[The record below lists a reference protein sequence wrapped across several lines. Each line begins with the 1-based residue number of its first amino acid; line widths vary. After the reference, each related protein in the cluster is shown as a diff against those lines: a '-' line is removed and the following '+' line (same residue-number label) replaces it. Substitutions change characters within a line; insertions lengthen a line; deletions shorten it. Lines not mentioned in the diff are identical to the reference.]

1 MVTSDG
7 RTGDRIDRPGLFI
20 TARDEPSRSPGLSIA
35 SHSGEVLHF
44 TTSQKAIKDFTGTV
58 PRKVFV
64 RACVKTY
71 TPKEGRNKKTKRTIQ
86 VIAHDRHARVAPE
99 PSRQHSAAP
108 VNRSTLPPCTG
119 STRAKPSKVSGVL
132 TLHSRPV
139 SQTAFQERTAVKEQ
153 INAAL
158 LIAAR
163 PFVRL
168 LPG

>member
-1 MVTSDG
+1 M
-7 RTGDRIDRPGLFI
+7 
-20 TARDEPSRSPGLSIA
+20 A
-35 SHSGEVLHF
+35 SHSGEFLHF

-71 TPKEGRNKKTKRTIQ
+71 TPKERRNKKTKRTIQ
-86 VIAHDRHARVAPE
+86 VIAHDRHARVAHE
-99 PSRQHSAAP
+99 PSGQHSAAP
-108 VNRSTLPPCTG
+108 VNRSTLPACTG
-119 STRAKPSKVSGVL
+119 STRARPSKVPGVL

-139 SQTAFQERTAVKEQ
+139 SQTAFHERTAVKEQ